1 MSVRLPG
8 RSDGSPNLPISS
20 ALQTHG
26 DYPIFRRSNSNWSRS
41 QKARIRNLS
50 LVSIRSPFLL
60 ESRPNRLPASCGRS
74 LPGGSRKNLTTKHC
88 VHASGGQVQFEMALL
103 LPKPTS
109 SRAGRLVLCAGA
121 GSSETLT
128 ERGAAKGTFLIAL
141 VNCMIQANGEGKRD
155 VVGISR
161 LGGRRASGTR
171 T

>member
-74 LPGGSRKNLTTKHC
+74 LPGGSRKDLTTKHLSIVFTRLAVKSNLKWRC
-88 VHASGGQVQFEMALL
+88 YCQSRPAPGLVGLFCARGQDPQR
-103 LPKPTS
+103 P
-109 SRAGRLVLCAGA
+109 
-121 GSSETLT
+121 
-128 ERGAAKGTFLIAL
+128 
-141 VNCMIQANGEGKRD
+141 
-155 VVGISR
+155 
-161 LGGRRASGTR
+161 
-171 T
+171 